1 MGCSSI
7 GYFFLGLFLLFW
19 LISEP
24 SGWFLVLFV
33 ALIVGVIIF
42 ATQKARQSKSIG
54 ELVAM
59 ARELRRFEREIP
71 RLADSFLALEKNE
84 FAFYERSGVQLR
96 EYKSPGRESSGG
108 FGGVGFRLT
117 DRISV
122 GGGGYR
128 GQSRAKPEEVTVLD
142 TGKAIFTN
150 QRVIFVGPNHNREW
164 ELNKL
169 LDLQIGDNGYEV
181 TAAVSNRNKTSA
193 LAADASTGITPGI
206 AFAMAVLLS
215 KEDEEEAR
223 KLAGDVAS
231 QIEAQYASNSK

>member
-1 MGCSSI
+1 
-7 GYFFLGLFLLFW
+7 
-19 LISEP
+19 
-24 SGWFLVLFV
+24 
-33 ALIVGVIIF
+33 
-42 ATQKARQSKSIG
+42 
-54 ELVAM
+54 M

-108 FGGVGFRLT
+108 FGGASVRLT

-122 GGGGYR
+122 GGGYK

-150 QRVIFVGPNHNREW
+150 QRVLFVGPNHNREW
-164 ELNKL
+164 DLNKL
-169 LDLQIGDNGYEV
+169 LDLQIDDNGYEV

-193 LAADASTGITPGI
+193 LAADASLGITPGI
-206 AFAMAVLLS
+206 LFAMAVELS
-215 KEDEEEAR
+215 KGEEGDA
-223 KLAGDVAS
+223 KKIAGEIAS
-231 QIEAQYASNSK
+231 QIEAQSKK

>member
-1 MGCSSI
+1 M
-7 GYFFLGLFLLFW
+7 
-19 LISEP
+19 
-24 SGWFLVLFV
+24 
-33 ALIVGVIIF
+33 
-42 ATQKARQSKSIG
+42 
-54 ELVAM
+54 
-59 ARELRRFEREIP
+59 
-71 RLADSFLALEKNE
+71 
-84 FAFYERSGVQLR
+84 
-96 EYKSPGRESSGG
+96 
-108 FGGVGFRLT
+108 
-117 DRISV
+117 
-122 GGGGYR
+122 
-128 GQSRAKPEEVTVLD
+128 LD

-164 ELNKL
+164 ELDKL

-215 KEDEEEAR
+215 KEDEDEAR